1 MHLFSRSL
9 AIFVVASTASFSA
22 ITGPMPNKVSAA
34 EQFADRGGLEKHYP
48 FVDMSAK
55 ATETENV
62 DMTALMTPYPELSLK
77 RNAGNPLWSLS
88 LAILQATR
96 NAPLFS
102 PSRRPPAIV
111 LEPKGSEVSI
121 APAAMSAPP
130 TVSLVGAISGN
141 AENIAIFFDHTSKDI
156 FRLKPGESYFGWT
169 LKTVK
174 PRQATLQR
182 NDERM
187 TVEFSDPPAK

>member
-1 MHLFSRSL
+1 MQLFSRFS
-9 AIFVVASTASFSA
+9 AIFVIASTVSFSG
-22 ITGPMPNKVSAA
+22 IVGSILHKVNAV
-34 EQFADRGGLEKHYP
+34 EQFADRGLREHYP
-48 FVDMSAK
+48 SVGESAN

-62 DMTALMTPYPELSLK
+62 TMTAPMTHYPELSFK
-77 RNAGNPLWSLS
+77 RDAGNPLWSLS
-88 LAILQATR
+88 LATLAATR

-102 PSRRPPAIV
+102 PSRRPPAVV
-111 LEPKGSEVSI
+111 LEPKVSEVST
-121 APAAMSAPP
+121 APAAISAPP

-141 AENIAIFFDHTSKDI
+141 AENIAIFFDRTSKDV

-174 PRQATLQR
+174 PRQATLQKN
-182 NDERM
+182 NDKM